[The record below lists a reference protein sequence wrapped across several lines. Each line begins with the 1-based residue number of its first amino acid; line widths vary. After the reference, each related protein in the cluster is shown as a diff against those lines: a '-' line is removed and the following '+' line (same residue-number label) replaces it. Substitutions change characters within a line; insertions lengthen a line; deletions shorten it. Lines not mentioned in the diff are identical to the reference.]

1 MVAWLAVSLVKP
13 FRALRYDEERAGRL
27 DDLVAPPHDVIT
39 PEMREQLL
47 AASPYNAVRLIR
59 PDDPDEAGHVLRSWQ
74 EQGVLV
80 REREP
85 AVWILE
91 EEFTAPDGSRR
102 TRRGLIARVR
112 LEPYSSGRVLPHE
125 RTLARPK
132 EARLPLLRAT
142 RTKLSPILLLH
153 EGSVL
158 DQPAGE
164 LELEAT
170 LTDTTSRLWRVTDP
184 GRIEQ
189 ALAQVRGRLFIADG
203 HHRYETALRFH
214 EEEGGEE
221 TAFVLAALVSRHDEG
236 LQILPTHRIV
246 AGPPL
251 SIGGDVRATALS
263 DGAAVAVARLADLPR
278 GHPAFVLLTSEK
290 AVLIESDPGPGAL
303 GILDTALVDEFLPV
317 HDVRYTPDALEAERA
332 VRSGEAGTAVLV
344 RAPTIQ
350 QIEDITRLG
359 ERMPQKST
367 YFYPKLLSGLLFSP
381 FDE

>member
-1 MVAWLAVSLVKP
+1 MVAWLAVGLVKP
-13 FRALRYDEERAGRL
+13 FRALRYDVQRAGRL

-39 PEMREQLL
+39 PDMAEGLL
-47 AASPYNAVRLIR
+47 ASSPYNAVRLVR
-59 PDDPDEAGHVLRSWQ
+59 PDDPAEAAQALRSWQ
-74 EQGVLV
+74 EEGVLV

-91 EEFTAPDGSRR
+91 EEFIGPDGMRR
-102 TRRGLIARVR
+102 TRRGLVARVR

-125 RTLARPK
+125 RTHSRPK
-132 EARLPLLRAT
+132 EARLPLLRST

-158 DQPAGE
+158 RQPPGE
-164 LELEAT
+164 PDLEAT
-170 LTDTTSRLWRVTDP
+170 LADTRSRLWRVTDR
-184 GRIEQ
+184 GQIEQ
-189 ALAQVRGRLFIADG
+189 ALSQVQGQLFIADG

-214 EEEGGEE
+214 EEEGDEE
-221 TAFVLAALVSRHDEG
+221 TAYVLAALVSRHEEG

-246 AGPPL
+246 PGPPL
-251 SIGGDVRATALS
+251 SIGGDIRTTALS
-263 DGAAVAVARLADLPR
+263 DGAAEAVARLADLPR
-278 GHPAFVLLTSEK
+278 GHPAFVVLTADKALL
-290 AVLIESDPGPGAL
+290 VESDPGPGPL
-303 GILDTALVDEFLPV
+303 GILDTAFVDDFLAV
-317 HDVRYTPDALEAERA
+317 HDVRYTPDAQEAERA

-350 QIEDITRLG
+350 QIDDITRLG